1 MGRPA
6 GSKNKPKTDNAIV
19 TNDGYANA
27 FSMVGTSRDRS
38 TYTRASAYSL
48 LDQYTLESMY
58 ISDGLARRVI
68 DLVAEEM
75 TRCGFDIDGIDESIE
90 DKVKSKIE
98 SIGLMPA
105 LNDAVRW
112 SRLYGGAV
120 VVIGANDGGTL
131 DVALNDDGVRDIEF
145 LRVYDRYQ
153 ATVQTRVTDPASAN
167 YGKPELWLISPVIA
181 GTSPYLVHD
190 SRILVFDG
198 EALPDRLRS
207 TNQYWGASTLQQCY
221 DQLTRLGMA
230 HQHTEHVLERIQQ
243 AVHKMPNL
251 STLLRSPG
259 GEAAVR
265 ARADVVDMVRGIL
278 NTIVID
284 GEEDYTVQSLA
295 MSGIPDVL
303 DRFAETLSAVS
314 GIPMFLLLG
323 RSPGGL
329 NASGGADL
337 DGWYAKIGSMQN
349 DILRNPIVRVVDLV
363 LSSMGAAD
371 AEWHIEFN
379 PLKVESE
386 KSCAEVDKLKADA
399 AKIRMETDTGYAAI
413 GVVDPAEL
421 RASEELQ
428 ELYPTIQGELDL
440 PPAVES
446 DE

>member
-6 GSKNKPKTDNAIV
+6 GSKNKPKTIAPVVN
-19 TNDGYANA
+19 NDGYANA

-38 TYTRASAYSL
+38 TYNRPSAYSL
-48 LDQYTLESMY
+48 LDQYTLESLY
-58 ISDGLARRVI
+58 ISDGLARRVV

-75 TRCGFDIDGIDESIE
+75 TRCGFDIEGLEESAE
-90 DKVKSKIE
+90 DSVKAKIE
-98 SIGLMPA
+98 SISLMPT
-105 LNDAVRW
+105 LNNAVRW

-131 DVALNDDGVRDIEF
+131 DVPLNREGVKDVEF

-153 ATVQTRVTDPASAN
+153 ATVQTRVNDPASEE
-167 YGKPELWLISPVIA
+167 YGQPESWLISPVIA
-181 GTSPYLVHD
+181 GVSPYIVHN

-207 TNQYWGASTLQQCY
+207 FNEYWGASTLQQCY
-221 DQLTRLGMA
+221 DQLKRLGMS
-230 HQHTEHVLERIQQ
+230 HQHVEHVLERIQQ
-243 AVHKMPNL
+243 AVHKMPGL

-284 GEEDYTVQSLA
+284 GEEDYTVQSLS
-295 MSGIPDVL
+295 MTGIPDVL
-303 DRFAETLSAVS
+303 DRFAEALSSVS

-329 NASGGADL
+329 NASGKADL
-337 DGWYAKIGSMQN
+337 DGWYAKIESMQN
-349 DILRNPIVRVVDLV
+349 DILRDPIMRVVDLLV
-363 LSSMGAAD
+363 SSMGVTEQD
-371 AEWHIEFN
+371 WHIEFN
-379 PLKVESE
+379 PLKVESKKE
-386 KSCAEVDKLKADA
+386 CAEVEKMEAEA
-399 AKIRMETDTGYAAI
+399 AKIRMETDTGYAGI

-421 RASEELQ
+421 RSSEKLQ
-428 ELYPTIQGELDL
+428 ELYPTIENQLDL
-440 PPAVES
+440 PQSVES

>member
-1 MGRPA
+1 MGRPL
-6 GSKNKPKTDNAIV
+6 GSKNKPKQQSEVINT
-19 TNDGYANA
+19 DGYANA
-27 FSMVGTSRDRS
+27 FSMVGTSRDRT
-38 TYTRASAYSL
+38 TYNRASSYSM
-48 LDQYTLESMY
+48 LDQYTLESLY
-58 ISDGLARRVI
+58 ISDGLARRVV

-75 TRCGFDIDGIDESIE
+75 TRCGFDVDGIDETIE
-90 DKVKSKIE
+90 DSVKSKIE

-112 SRLYGGAV
+112 SRLYGGSV
-120 VVIGANDGGTL
+120 IVIGANDGGTL
-131 DVALNDDGVRDIEF
+131 DVPMNDDGVRDIEF

-153 ATVQTRVTDPASAN
+153 ATVQTRVTDPASAE
-167 YGKPELWLISPVIA
+167 YGNPELWLISPVIA
-181 GTSPYLVHD
+181 GTAPYLVHN

-259 GEAAVR
+259 GEAAVK

-284 GEEDYTVQSLA
+284 GAEDYSVQSLS
-295 MSGIPDVL
+295 MSGIHDVL

-337 DGWYAKIGSMQN
+337 DGWYAKIEAMQN
-349 DILRNPIVRVVDLV
+349 DILRNPIMRVVDLI
-363 LSSMGAAD
+363 LSSMGQGEI
-371 AEWHIEFN
+371 EWHIEFN

-386 KSCAEVDKLKADA
+386 KICAEVEKLKAETN
-399 AKIRMETDTGYAAI
+399 KIRMETDSGYAAL
-413 GVVDPAEL
+413 GVVDPSEL
-421 RASEELQ
+421 RTSEELQ
-428 ELYPTIQGELDL
+428 DMYPTIQGELDL
-440 PPAVES
+440 PASVE
-446 DE
+446 